1 MNKIISAILL
11 PFVFGGVAVANEPT
25 PEAYEL
31 IMNSVQE
38 DAKTRKSLRG
48 DGLTAITVDGLLQTG
63 WSYSNGGGA
72 DALYG
77 FDVYRA
83 RLGLKGRLGK
93 DASFRLNGEWTPGSE
108 FELLEAFVD
117 YRGFDFA
124 DVRVGQFVSTFYSGF
139 VANPADLT
147 TQTYSITAQTFG
159 QGYGQ
164 GIELSRSFGEV
175 EFSAFYNNGFDNLTG
190 VSNGDYAAGF
200 HAGYDVCEGFSV
212 GGGYAYIEGPA
223 QYMSYTLDTT
233 VTLDEFSLNA
243 AWISDDRMDGWENY
257 SLVTTASF
265 NLSDQSQL
273 FGQYEY
279 GNLGGFAGGKLN
291 VGTIGLNYDL
301 TRGVKWTNSV
311 GYAFDDIA
319 AGFDTDNT
327 GWNAG
332 AGQGE
337 YVVRSFITISF

>member
-1 MNKIISAILL
+1 MNKISAILL
-11 PFVFGGVAVANEPT
+11 PFVFGGVAVASEPM

-31 IMNSVQE
+31 IMNDVRE
-38 DAKTRKSLRG
+38 DAATRRSLRG
-48 DGLTAITVDGLLQTG
+48 DGMAITVDGLLQTG
-63 WSYSNGGGA
+63 WSYNGGGDDA
-72 DALYG
+72 DVYG

-93 DASFRLNGEWTPGSE
+93 DASFRLNGEWTPGSD

-124 DVRVGQFVSTFYSGF
+124 DVRVGQFVPTFYSGF

-164 GIELSRSFGEV
+164 GVELSRSFGDLD
-175 EFSAFYNNGFDNLTG
+175 FSAFYNNGFDNLSG

-200 HAGYDVCEGFSV
+200 HAGFDVFEGFAL
-212 GGGYAYIEGPA
+212 GGGYAYIEGA
-223 QYMSYTLDTT
+223 TQYMTYTLDA
-233 VTLDEFSLNA
+233 TLDFDEVGLNV

-257 SLVTTASF
+257 SLVGTASF
-265 NLSDQSQL
+265 DVSDRAEL

-301 TRGVKWTNSV
+301 AERVKWTNSF

-319 AGFDTDNT
+319 AGFDTADT
-327 GWNAG
+327 GWRTG

-337 YVVRSFITISF
+337 YVIRSFITISF